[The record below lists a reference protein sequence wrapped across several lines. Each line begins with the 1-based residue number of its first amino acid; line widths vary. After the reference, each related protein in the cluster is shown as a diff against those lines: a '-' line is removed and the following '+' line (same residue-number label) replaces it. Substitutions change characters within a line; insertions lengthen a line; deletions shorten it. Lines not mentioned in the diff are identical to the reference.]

1 MPEEPGKG
9 EGNPALAHQ
18 LLSLALSRPHEAL
31 ARSRAVLAAR
41 PPALDASIARQAAG
55 IGLREIGDLP
65 SALREMRAALRLA
78 RASGRRD
85 REVDVLATLGA
96 TLTRAGR
103 SQQGLAMLDEAIRHA
118 QGALAG
124 RVMLRRADALFIV
137 GRYAEALED
146 LRGAVVRLRRAGDL
160 VWEARSLA
168 YRGFVN
174 LALGETG
181 RADADF
187 AVVERLHSVSG
198 QELEY
203 AMARNN
209 RGLAAFARGD
219 LPKALEY
226 LDDASRRFE
235 ALATPDHD
243 VAIDRVRVLLA
254 AGLTH
259 EALRQADEAV
269 QRLVVARGQ
278 AAKNAELL
286 FTAASAA
293 LAAGDLPAARI
304 RAGRAL
310 RLFRAQGRD
319 LWAARAEFLA
329 VQARYLAGDRGL
341 GLFRQSDRLADHLD
355 RCRADEAAAAHLLA
369 ARLAVLQGRAVA
381 GEQHFERAARSRRRG
396 PPLARGAAWL
406 AQALRA
412 QSRGEIR
419 SMLAACDRGLDALDE
434 HRLTLGATEL
444 QAHAT
449 AHGAELAML
458 AQREALRRGDA
469 RRLLACSERWR
480 STALALAPAR
490 PPDDPELVAE
500 LAALRDLGRR
510 LEGAHPDGAPAALL
524 RRERRRLEDAVRAR
538 TLRTPGLAGGIRG
551 RFQLDALLD
560 VLGASCLVE
569 LVEVD
574 GLLHVLVVRD
584 ERVSHHAAGPML
596 EAERAVTLSRFA
608 LRRLAYGRWRQDAA
622 PSLDAIGRR
631 LEEALLGPAAALLGD
646 GPVVVVPPGRLHAVP
661 WALLPS
667 LRDRVVSAA
676 PSATAWLRMSEL
688 RAPSPGAVTLV
699 VGPGLASMGGEV
711 QVLAGLY
718 PGSIVL
724 GNGSATAE
732 KVLAALDGARLAHVA
747 AHGTFRAD
755 NPLFSTLRLDDGPL
769 TVHDLAR
776 LRRAPFR
783 LVLSSC
789 DSGVAEPVGADEL
802 LGLVSVLLPLGAAG
816 ILASVVPVNDAAVVP
831 VMVSLHTELL
841 KGATLAEALLSARD
855 AASSDPVARAAA
867 LSFVALG
874 L

>member
-329 VQARYLAGDRGL
+329 VVSACSGKVTGSPITSTGAVPTRPRRRICWPRASRSSRGGRSPASSISSAL
-341 GLFRQSDRLADHLD
+341 PGPGGG
-355 RCRADEAAAAHLLA
+355 AHHS
-369 ARLAVLQGRAVA
+369 RAVPR
-381 GEQHFERAARSRRRG
+381 GWPRHFEPSRAARS
-396 PPLARGAAWL
+396 GAC
-406 AQALRA
+406 LRP
-412 QSRGEIR
+412 
-419 SMLAACDRGLDALDE
+419 
-434 HRLTLGATEL
+434 
-444 QAHAT
+444 AT
-449 AHGAELAML
+449 AGWT
-458 AQREALRRGDA
+458 
-469 RRLLACSERWR
+469 RWT
-480 STALALAPAR
+480 S
-490 PPDDPELVAE
+490 
-500 LAALRDLGRR
+500 
-510 LEGAHPDGAPAALL
+510 
-524 RRERRRLEDAVRAR
+524 
-538 TLRTPGLAGGIRG
+538 
-551 RFQLDALLD
+551 
-560 VLGASCLVE
+560 
-569 LVEVD
+569 
-574 GLLHVLVVRD
+574 
-584 ERVSHHAAGPML
+584 
-596 EAERAVTLSRFA
+596 
-608 LRRLAYGRWRQDAA
+608 
-622 PSLDAIGRR
+622 IG
-631 LEEALLGPAAALLGD
+631 
-646 GPVVVVPPGRLHAVP
+646 
-661 WALLPS
+661 
-667 LRDRVVSAA
+667 
-676 PSATAWLRMSEL
+676 
-688 RAPSPGAVTLV
+688 
-699 VGPGLASMGGEV
+699 
-711 QVLAGLY
+711 
-718 PGSIVL
+718 
-724 GNGSATAE
+724 
-732 KVLAALDGARLAHVA
+732 
-747 AHGTFRAD
+747 
-755 NPLFSTLRLDDGPL
+755 
-769 TVHDLAR
+769 
-776 LRRAPFR
+776 
-783 LVLSSC
+783 
-789 DSGVAEPVGADEL
+789 
-802 LGLVSVLLPLGAAG
+802 
-816 ILASVVPVNDAAVVP
+816 
-831 VMVSLHTELL
+831 
-841 KGATLAEALLSARD
+841 
-855 AASSDPVARAAA
+855 
-867 LSFVALG
+867 
-874 L
+874 